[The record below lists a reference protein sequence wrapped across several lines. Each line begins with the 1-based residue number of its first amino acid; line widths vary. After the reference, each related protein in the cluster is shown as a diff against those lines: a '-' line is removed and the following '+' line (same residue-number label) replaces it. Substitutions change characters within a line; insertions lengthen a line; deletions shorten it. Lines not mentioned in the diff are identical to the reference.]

1 MWLKFK
7 IKIPSIFELVYKLTT
22 YGPAGKI
29 RRPRWFFAAPH
40 AEKLPENMYFPADFR
55 RGLLQ
60 GGAAYGI
67 MMVRG
72 YRPRRTGN
80 RRPGKHPGGN
90 IEGSK
95 RS

>member
-1 MWLKFK
+1 MGLPGK
-7 IKIPSIFELVYKLTT
+7 SG
-22 YGPAGKI
+22 GPGGFL
-29 RRPRWFFAAPH
+29 PPPH